1 MQLAVEEAN
10 YLVHMKNE
18 ERVKSSMYIVQ
29 GYSFFFVWKLNK
41 LKLNK
46 IRFII
51 YFIHLQWDNFFLL
64 LIFRQVHG
72 YKCHSNSSS
81 Q

>member
-29 GYSFFFVWKLNK
+29 GYSL
-41 LKLNK
+41 L
-46 IRFII
+46 FILFI
-51 YFIHLQWDNFFLL
+51 YNGITF
-64 LIFRQVHG
+64 
-72 YKCHSNSSS
+72 
-81 Q
+81 